1 MKDERVDA
9 RVAFQYHPTDDMMVT
24 LDNNFSRQTINQD
37 NYAFGVWFSQGDL
50 RNVTVDKNGTAV
62 DFTQAGSPT
71 DFTAAENKQIL
82 QTNQTGLN
90 VKYDVTE
97 NLTLEADGSYAKSW
111 LNPGNV
117 IGSKNGTSGTATR
130 SATSCAS
137 RSTAR
142 AAMPSRRS
150 ATSVPPAMAHAGP
163 TSR

>member
-1 MKDERVDA
+1 MAPSSSASKDERVDA
-9 RVAFQYHPTDDMMVT
+9 RVAFQYHPTDDLMVT

-97 NLTLEADGSYAKSW
+97 QSDAGSRW
-111 LNPGNV
+111 LVCEKLAEP
-117 IGSKNGTSGTATR
+117 R
-130 SATSCAS
+130 Q
-137 RSTAR
+137 RDR
-142 AAMPSRRS
+142 QQER
-150 ATSVPPAMAHAGP
+150 
-163 TSR
+163 